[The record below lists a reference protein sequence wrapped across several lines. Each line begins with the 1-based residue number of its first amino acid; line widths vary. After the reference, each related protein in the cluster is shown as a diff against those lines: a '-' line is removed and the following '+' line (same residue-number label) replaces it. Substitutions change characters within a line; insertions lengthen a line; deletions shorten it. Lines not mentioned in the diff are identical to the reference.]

1 MKFTPRAYA
10 WLYRRRL
17 ALKLLLAM
25 KLVVL
30 LMVIA
35 TVQVSAEAFAQSVT
49 LSVKNRPLS
58 DVFATIEKQTGYH
71 FFWRGPGIASE
82 KVSIS
87 LRNVPLKD
95 AISRVLGDLPYTYSI
110 TKKSIVVH
118 ARERNSA
125 IKPLTRQRRESTQ
138 QQTVAGKVTDSL
150 GNPLSGV
157 SVQVKGRPIST
168 LTTDNGTFT
177 LNQVPDGAVLVVSSI
192 GYATREVAAGSG
204 LTIVLSEYVSA
215 LDEVVVVAYGTVRK
229 ADFTGSATTISAA
242 DLDKRPISNPLVAL
256 QGAGPGV
263 QTTAPGGSPGSSPAI
278 RIRGIGSYSA
288 NNDALIVVDGVE
300 YTGGMANINPDDIE
314 SISVLKDAATIALY
328 GSRGAN
334 GVVMITTKKGRAGQS
349 TLDFKFQ
356 FGVNN
361 NAVPAYNTVGPGEY
375 YELMWEAYKN
385 SLHYGEVGIPMDIS
399 NQIASGLLPRNEAR
413 NQVYDGEAYQDIV
426 QYLGNYNAF
435 NVPNNELVS
444 VDGRLNPNAMLR
456 YAEDL
461 NWLDQAS
468 KTGRRNEYGM
478 TYSTG
483 FNKTDLYASLNYLQ
497 DEGWGLRSSMDRFA
511 ARINVNSQ
519 LTDWLK
525 TGVNLF
531 ANHNKYDNASTGANS
546 IVNPFYFSRSIAPI
560 YPVHVHDPVTGEY
573 VYDELGNRRYDIGN
587 LSSEFG
593 ISRPFNSGRHAVAE
607 NLWNV
612 DRSSRD
618 FIGARSYIDINILPW
633 LTFSTSL
640 NADLTNVR
648 QEGYENTIVGDGAPA
663 GRYSQDWER
672 RLSYTFNQILRMD
685 KNFGLHNLNALVG
698 HENFDNRFEGI
709 DGMRTGEG
717 FADFYV
723 YSNFTDIASLN
734 SSLSESAMESYFSRA
749 NYNYDSRYYLS
760 ASVRYDGDSR
770 MPQVNRWSPFWSVG
784 LAWRLDNE
792 VFFDAD
798 WVDMLKLRGS
808 YGRLGNNNLGDNY
821 PYQSGYEIGHNNASA
836 PGVGLSS
843 LGSPD
848 LRWEGQKPLDLGVD
862 FSFFNGRVFG
872 ALDYYNRISDGL
884 LFEVRQ
890 PYHNGGT
897 TGGAFTIQ
905 KNVGDMQNTGVEL
918 SVTGNLIRK
927 EHFNWNLTF
936 NVTTLKNEILKMPV
950 ETPEIVSSPYKRAKG
965 HSMNDYFTR
974 TFYGVDPDNGRVL
987 YLGVTEYDP
996 ESDEIK
1002 LIDNGNGRVD
1012 TVTYNHNLAKQDW
1025 IGKSALAKA
1034 YGSIASTISYRNFD
1048 FGFVVLYSVGG
1059 WANDGQYGG
1068 FMSSGPSNGANLHRD
1083 LFNGWRQPGDITD
1096 VPRMDLNQTS
1106 FFGATSTRFLTR
1118 ADYLSIS
1125 SVNLSYRL
1133 PAQLVS
1139 KVHIKGARI
1148 FVSGENLYFFTHRKG
1163 MNTVSNFTGVSGTD
1177 SYSPARIFNVGVN
1190 LSL

>member
-1 MKFTPRAYA
+1 MKFSLGVYA
-10 WLYRRRL
+10 GAIRRRL
-17 ALKLLLAM
+17 SLKLLLAM

-30 LMVIA
+30 LMSIA
-35 TVQVSAEAFAQSVT
+35 TVQVSAKAVAQSVT
-49 LSVKNRPLS
+49 LSVRNAPLS

-71 FFWRGPGIASE
+71 FFWRGAELSAE
-82 KVSIS
+82 KVSVK
-87 LRNVPLKD
+87 LKNAPLKE
-95 AISRVLGDLPYTYSI
+95 AVSKVLGNLPYTFSI
-110 TKKSIVVH
+110 TKKSIVVR
-118 ARERNSA
+118 AAE
-125 IKPLTRQRRESTQ
+125 KPSWTRRGTVTRRMLQQR
-138 QQTVAGKVTDSL
+138 VVGLVTDSL

-157 SVQVKGRPIST
+157 SIQVKGTLIST
-168 LTTDNGTFT
+168 LTNDNGAFT
-177 LNQVPDGAVLVVSSI
+177 LDQVPNGAVLVVSSI
-192 GYATREVAAGSG
+192 GYATREVAAGQQM
-204 LTIVLSEYVSA
+204 TIVLSGEVSA

-229 ADFTGSATTISAA
+229 ADFTGSATTISPA

-256 QGAGPGV
+256 QGAGPGI
-263 QTTAPGGSPGSSPAI
+263 QTTAPSGGPGSSPGI

-288 NNDALIVVDGVE
+288 SNSALVVVDGVE
-300 YTGGMANINPDDIE
+300 FTGGMSNINPEDIE
-314 SISVLKDAATIALY
+314 SISILKDAATIAMY

-334 GVVMITTKKGRAGQS
+334 GVIMITTKKGSTGKS

-361 NAVPAYNTVGPGEY
+361 NAVPSYNTVNPGEY

-385 SLHYGEVGIPMDIS
+385 SLHYGEQAIPMDIAS
-399 NQIASGLLPRNEAR
+399 QIASGLLPRNGAG
-413 NQVYDGEAYQDIV
+413 NQVYDGESYQDIV

-435 NVPNNELVS
+435 NVPNNELLS
-444 VDGRLNPNAMLR
+444 VDGKLNPGATLR

-468 KTGRRNEYGM
+468 RTGKRNEYGM

-483 FNKTDLYASLNYLQ
+483 FNKTDLYTSLNYLE
-497 DEGWGLRSSMDRFA
+497 DEGWGLRSSMNRFA
-511 ARINVNSQ
+511 ARVNVNSQ
-519 LTDWLK
+519 LTKWFK
-525 TGVNLF
+525 AGANLF
-531 ANHNKYDNASTGANS
+531 ANHNKYNNASTGDG

-560 YPVHVHDPVTGEY
+560 YPVHVHDPVTGAY
-573 VYDELGNRRYDIGN
+573 VEDELGNRRYDIGN

-593 ISRPFNSGRHAVAE
+593 ISRPFNSGRHAIAE
-607 NLWNV
+607 NLWNI
-612 DRSSRD
+612 DHSTRD
-618 FIGARSYIDINILPW
+618 FIGARSYIDINFLPW
-633 LTFSTSL
+633 LTFTANLS
-640 NADLTNVR
+640 ADVTNTR
-648 QEGYENTIVGDGAPA
+648 QEDYQNTIVGDGAPA

-685 KNFGLHNLNALVG
+685 RDFGLHNLNALIG
-698 HENFDNRFEGI
+698 HENFDNKFEGI

-734 SSLSESAMESYFSRA
+734 SGLSESAMESYFARA
-749 NYNYDSRYYLS
+749 NYNFDSRYYLS

-792 VFFDAD
+792 TFFDAD

-808 YGRLGNNNLGDNY
+808 YGRLGNNNLGDLGNY
-821 PYQSGYEIGHNNASA
+821 PYQPGYAIGNNNASA
-836 PGVGLSS
+836 PGVVLSE

-848 LRWEGQKPLDLGVD
+848 LRWEGQKPLDIGVD
-862 FSFFNGRVFG
+862 FSFFDGRLFG
-872 ALDYYNRISDGL
+872 TLDYYNRISDGL

-897 TGGAFTIQ
+897 TSGSFTIQ
-905 KNVGDMQNTGVEL
+905 KNVGDMQNTGIEL
-918 SVTGNLIRK
+918 SVTGNLIRR

-936 NVTTLKNEILKMPV
+936 NITTLKNEILKMPV
-950 ETPEIVSSPYKRAKG
+950 ETPEIVSSPYRRAVG
-965 HSMNDYFTR
+965 HSMNDYYTR
-974 TFYGVDPDNGRVL
+974 RFYGVDPDNGRVL
-987 YLGVTEYDP
+987 YLGVTEYDA
-996 ESDEIK
+996 ENDDIK

-1034 YGSIASTISYRNFD
+1034 YGSLASNFSYRNFGL
-1048 FGFVVLYSVGG
+1048 GFVLMYSVGG

-1083 LFNGWRQPGDITD
+1083 LLNGWRQPGDQTD
-1096 VPRMDLNQTS
+1096 IPRMDLNQTS

-1133 PAQLVS
+1133 PADLVS
-1139 KVHIKGARI
+1139 RAHIKGARV
-1148 FVSGENLYFFTHRKG
+1148 FVSGENLAFFTHRKG
-1163 MNTVSNFTGVSGTD
+1163 MNTVSNFNGVSGTN
-1177 SYSPARIFNVGVN
+1177 SYSPARVFNVGIN